1 MEFISTN
8 IEGLIIIKPRVSND
22 ERGYFYESYNKNI
35 FKKNGLELDFIQD
48 NQSLSHSGVLR
59 GLLFQAPPFQQGKLV
74 SVIQGSVIDVAVDIR
89 TNSPTYGQYHS
100 IMLSGDNKT
109 QFWIPPGFAH
119 GFVTLE
125 DNTIFSYKCTGPYSK
140 ESEGA
145 ILWNDP
151 SLNIAWEIEKPLVS
165 KKDQEAQL
173 FEHFTS
179 PY

>member
-8 IEGLIIIKPRVSND
+8 IEGLIIIKPRVFND
-22 ERGYFYESYNKNI
+22 ERGYFYESYNKNV
-35 FKKNGLELDFIQD
+35 FKKNGLELDFMQD

-59 GLLFQAPPFQQGKLV
+59 GLHFQAPPFQQGKLV
-74 SVIQGSVIDVAVDIR
+74 RVIQGSVMDVAVDIR

-100 IMLSGDNKT
+100 IVLSGDNKT

-119 GFVTLE
+119 GFATLE

-151 SLNIAWEIEKPLVS
+151 SLNIAWKVEKPLVS
-165 KKDQEAQL
+165 EKDQEAQL
-173 FEHFTS
+173 FEHFIS